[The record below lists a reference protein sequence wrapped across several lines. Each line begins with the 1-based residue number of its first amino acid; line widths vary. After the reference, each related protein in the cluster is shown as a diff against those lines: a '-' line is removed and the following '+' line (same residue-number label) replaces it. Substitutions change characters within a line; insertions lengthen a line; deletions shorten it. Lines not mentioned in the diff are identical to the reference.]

1 MDQEERL
8 LVKKAKQKDEAS
20 IVKLLRKYDPAIK
33 KVSMYFFTKFKNI
46 PLSFEDFKQ
55 DATIAFL
62 KAVST
67 YNEEKNKSLLY
78 FANTCMMNKLTSLV
92 RSERKKDNIIS
103 LDETIEDNSSSKVIP
118 CSPVTSQEEYEKL
131 AWIRNFRDTIN
142 NILSTEQKGVWELYL
157 QGFSYEEIA
166 EKTGLT
172 KKKVDNTIL
181 ACKKKIIINR
191 EMFDLE

>member
-46 PLSFEDFKQ
+46 PLSFDDFKQ

>member
-46 PLSFEDFKQ
+46 PLSFDDFKQ

-142 NILSTEQKGVWELYL
+142 NILTTEQKGVWELYL